1 MELNNCLICLC
12 HKDNKKYNKC
22 SGKRHIYK
30 INQKQADK
38 WNWTINYIKKELET
52 GRDLSSIWISS
63 SLTSFPPKPSNL
75 TDIEIFE
82 NYCFNF
88 DRDFYKILKT
98 YNN

>member
-22 SGKRHIYK
+22 KGKKHIYK
-30 INQKQADK
+30 INQKRVDK
-38 WNWTINYIKKELET
+38 WNWTIDYIKRELKT

-75 TDIEIFE
+75 TDIEIFK
-82 NYCFNF
+82 NYCYSQ
-88 DRDFYKILKT
+88 DKYL
-98 YNN
+98 YNLLEENN

>member
-22 SGKRHIYK
+22 KGKKHIYK
-30 INQKQADK
+30 IPQKKAESY
-38 WNWTINYIKKELET
+38 NFSIRYIKEEMKD
-52 GRDLSSIWISS
+52 GRHLGACLGSVGLTFLS
-63 SLTSFPPKPSNL
+63 
-75 TDIEIFE
+75 DIEIFE